1 MPEAANSVDC
11 ESCEATEQSCLG
23 KRLTR
28 KEADLRDFMNTPICD
43 FINIYEKK
51 DTARLHMPGH
61 KGVSFL
67 GCEKRD
73 ITEICG
79 ADELYAAEG
88 VIAESEKNAETLFGF
103 GKTLYGTEGSSQCI
117 RTMLFL
123 ALQARENRRPVV
135 LAARNAHKAFLYS
148 CALLDLDV
156 EWLLPETDGSL
167 CTCPIS
173 AEQLAARLKESQ
185 AFAVYITAPD
195 YLGYSPDIKALAA
208 VCTAAGVPLLVDHA
222 HGAYLKFLQPSKHCM
237 DLGAAM
243 CCDSAHKTLPVL
255 TGGAYLH
262 LSAEWAERLGAQAKK
277 AMELFGS
284 TSPSYLILQSLDL
297 CNAYLADGYAERLRR
312 TVVRVEA
319 LKAALMRQ
327 GWAVMKSDPLKLT
340 VFASQSGYS
349 GTEVA
354 EALRI
359 HRVECEFADAD
370 TVVLMAT
377 PENKERDFQ
386 RIEKALASLSQKE
399 KIEPLRLPMALPKR
413 RMRIREAIFS
423 PWETIPCAAAVGRI
437 CASPCVSCPP
447 AIPIAASG
455 EEITA
460 ELLPLFQAYGIEKI
474 EVVKE
479 ASQEK

>member
-1 MPEAANSVDC
+1 
-11 ESCEATEQSCLG
+11 
-23 KRLTR
+23 
-28 KEADLRDFMNTPICD
+28 MNTPICD
-43 FINIYEKK
+43 FIDTYEKR
-51 DTARLHMPGH
+51 DAARLHMPGH

-67 GCEKRD
+67 GCEKKD

-79 ADELYAAEG
+79 ADELYAAQG
-88 VIAESEKNAETLFGF
+88 VIAESEKNADALFGF

-123 ALQARENRRPVV
+123 ALQAREDRTKRPVV

-173 AEQLAARLKESQ
+173 AEQLAAGLKQSQ

-195 YLGYSPDIKALAA
+195 YLGYSPDMKALAE
-208 VCTAAGVPLLVDHA
+208 VCREASVPLLVDHA

-262 LSAEWAERLGAQAKK
+262 LSAHWAERLGAQAKK

-297 CNAYLADGYAERLRR
+297 CNAYLADGYPNRLCCAIERIKQ
-312 TVVRVEA
+312 
-319 LKAALMRQ
+319 LKEALMRQ
-327 GWAVMKSDPLKLT
+327 GWAVPESDPLKLT
-340 VFASQSGYS
+340 IFASKSGYT
-349 GTEVA
+349 GIEVA
-354 EALRI
+354 ETLRM

-377 PENKERDFQ
+377 PENEERDFE
-386 RIEKALASLSQKE
+386 RIEQALRTLPQKAPLPPLPLL
-399 KIEPLRLPMALPKR
+399 KILPKR

-423 PWETIPCAAAVGRI
+423 PWESLPCAEAVGRI

-460 ELLPLFQAYGIEKI
+460 RLLPLFRAYGVEEI

-479 ASQEK
+479 GI

>member
-1 MPEAANSVDC
+1 M
-11 ESCEATEQSCLG
+11 
-23 KRLTR
+23 K
-28 KEADLRDFMNTPICD
+28 TPICD
-43 FINIYEKK
+43 FIEEYAKK
-51 DTARLHMPGH
+51 DTSRLHMPGH

-67 GCEKRD
+67 GCEKKD

-79 ADELYAAEG
+79 ADELYEAEG
-88 VIAESEKNAETLFGF
+88 VIAESERNATALFGF
-103 GKTLYGTEGSSQCI
+103 GKTIYGTEGSSQCI

-123 ALQARENRRPVV
+123 ALQERERKEGRPVV

-156 EWLLPETDGSL
+156 EWLLPEEGEKGSL
-167 CTCPIS
+167 CTCPIT
-173 AEQLAARLKESQ
+173 AEQVAEGLAKGKP
-185 AFAVYITAPD
+185 FAVYITAPD
-195 YLGYSPDIKALAA
+195 YLGYSPDIRAIAA
-208 VCTAAGVPLLVDHA
+208 ACRAVGVPLLVDNA
-222 HGAYLKFLQPSKHCM
+222 HGAYLKFLQPSAHPL

-262 LSAEWAERLGAQAKK
+262 FSAEWAKRVGGRAKK

-297 CNAYLADGYAERLRR
+297 CNKYLAEGYRERLRQTIAR
-312 TVVRVEA
+312 IGQLRGH
-319 LKAALMRQ
+319 LSGQ
-327 GWAVMKSDPLKLT
+327 GWTVADSDPLRIT
-340 VFASQSGYS
+340 VFTGERGYS
-349 GTEVA
+349 GKEAA
-354 EALRI
+354 ETLRR
-359 HRVECEFADAD
+359 HGVECEFADLEA
-370 TVVLMAT
+370 VVLMAT
-377 PENKERDFQ
+377 PENTERDFL
-386 RIEKALASLSQKE
+386 RIEKAFGILPQKAP
-399 KIEPLRLPMALPKR
+399 IAPLRMLPIMPKQGL
-413 RMRIREAIFS
+413 RIREAILS
-423 PWETIPCAAAVGRI
+423 TWEEVPCEKAVGRI

-479 ASQEK
+479 